1 MIDKTDDCKQR
12 LTESIE
18 TALRFSKGSVDIVC
32 GENEYRLSNKHSC
45 PICDYSV
52 QELEPKIFSFNNPS
66 GACPE
71 YFDEDKIIK
80 YKNLSIAQGCI
91 EPWNTPYYQSKI
103 IGLLEHQKEDINTP
117 WNKLKDA
124 TRKIIL
130 WGSNK
135 EISFNDLTTGK
146 KEKEVFEGV
155 IPSLQRQYDRTDS
168 YFI

>member
-1 MIDKTDDCKQR
+1 MTLK
-12 LTESIE
+12 
-18 TALRFSKGSVDIVC
+18 FSRVHFV
-32 GENEYRLSNKHSC
+32 
-45 PICDYSV
+45 
-52 QELEPKIFSFNNPS
+52 
-66 GACPE
+66 
-71 YFDEDKIIK
+71 EDKIIK

-117 WNKLKDA
+117 WNKLKDT

-130 WGSNK
+130 WGSKK

-155 IPSLQRQYDRTDS
+155 IKKTIDFWTLQLHSMTPFKKSSRVGTRKIHFFLLCTIILYHFD
-168 YFI
+168 I